1 MKAKIAFLLQWH
13 EVRQTAGRRTFLL
26 SPLVRSL
33 IRAEPALELL
43 QYTKRIVINPPLIQ
57 KVSQKEKKFPD
68 IYNILILSRSMT
80 EINNE
85 CAGT

>member
-1 MKAKIAFLLQWH
+1 MKQELKVQIFIMFLNN
-13 EVRQTAGRRTFLL
+13 ESKNCFSPAVTRGETRTFLL

-57 KVSQKEKKFPD
+57 
-68 IYNILILSRSMT
+68 
-80 EINNE
+80 
-85 CAGT
+85 